1 MNLLSL
7 SHVPCNV
14 LFDTRHSLCG
24 TDDRKE
30 IMQSMNNKRRWNIL
44 KIENDAIKL
53 YFQTVI

>member
-24 TDDRKE
+24 TDDSKE
-30 IMQSMNNKRRWNIL
+30 SMQSMNNNVDGI
-44 KIENDAIKL
+44 
-53 YFQTVI
+53 Y